1 MNDQLKRTVD
11 MAELSPFNASVAARI
26 LLHMRKT
33 GSVSTSEVID
43 TILAVM
49 PGVDRKIIIDRVNT
63 LRSYGCF
70 DGEGRG
76 SFAVIR
82 LLEPEKA
89 LKHSIMLILRANRV
103 AMKVREISSD
113 IGVATST
120 LYRVMREMADN
131 GEIIRT
137 ETTDG
142 VVYAAHPSPG
152 CRQNFS
158 AHAAPASPRLP
169 PAGKTRAGG
178 DGMIRWAAG
187 RLSVNPDALAA
198 SLRDSSRK
206 IRLLT
211 LARSICA
218 T

>member
-1 MNDQLKRTVD
+1 MTDQLKRTVD
-11 MAELSPFNASVAARI
+11 MAELSPFNATVSARI
-26 LLHMRKT
+26 LLHMRKS
-33 GSVSTSEVID
+33 GSVSTSEVVD
-43 TILAVM
+43 TILAAM
-49 PGVDRKIIIDRVNT
+49 PGVERKIITNRVIT

-70 DGEGRG
+70 CGQGHG
-76 SFAVIR
+76 ALAVI
-82 LLEPEKA
+82 LLREPDKA

-142 VVYAAHPSPG
+142 VVYAAHPRH
-152 CRQNFS
+152 RQNFS